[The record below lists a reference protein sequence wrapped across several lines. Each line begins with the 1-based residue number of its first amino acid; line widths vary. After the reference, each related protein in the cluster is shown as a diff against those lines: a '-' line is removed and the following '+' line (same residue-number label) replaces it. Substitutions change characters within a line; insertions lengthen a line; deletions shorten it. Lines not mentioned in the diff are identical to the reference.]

1 MSLAGLQ
8 LGHYRILRQIGGG
21 AMGEVYL
28 AEDTRIARQIAI
40 KVVRSEAPSY
50 PHSETTK
57 ELERLFQR
65 EMQVITKL
73 DHPNILPLYDFGEE
87 KVQGM
92 TYTYMVMPYRA
103 DGSLA
108 DWLRNRP
115 SSELLSQQDVAHFV
129 VQAADALQHAHDQQ
143 LVHQDVKPS
152 NFLIRSRPNHAGPP
166 DLMLADFGIAK
177 FTTATSMA
185 SQNVRGTPAYMP
197 PEQWDGRP
205 APASDQYALAMMAYH
220 LLTGQFP
227 FQGGPGQVMRQHFSA
242 QPPAPSTHNPHI
254 SSALDAVILRALSKE
269 PGARFPTITQFAQAF
284 QQAFQYEGDLRA
296 TLAIR
301 ANEAYQGTTR
311 TLTLPGKRQVTAYVP
326 AGAKNGQ
333 ELRIDGQGEPYYE
346 GGPRGPLVLTISL
359 PANEEQTPVASAN
372 DEMTARSARSATSS
386 SSSPSHPGYPAANVG
401 ETVAPSSPSP
411 YPAPH
416 QQPSYYPPQALQAS
430 QPSWGGFQQS
440 DYITPPTPSP
450 APPQFAAQSQSFPQQ
465 MATPYMQS
473 TPPVPE
479 RKGVSPWVAGLLIA
493 VALLLFGSGGYLL
506 YSTASHQAAMN
517 NSANATGTA
526 QGQTTT
532 TAAQQTAGAN
542 AQGTANVTTATAQAY
557 ATATMQ
563 VGATATVV
571 TKNPDPYPPGGRK
584 LVLLD
589 PMSQPYLWQ
598 NYSDTSFGGSCQ
610 FKANSLHVTQ
620 TKSPNYYYCTASTE
634 DYGNT
639 TFEVQMTI
647 VQGDCGGITFRVNTS
662 KSQLYFYRVCA
673 DGAYDLYL
681 YTSSSGSSAHTLLTS
696 SSPAINKGANQPNLL
711 AVVTNGSQIDLY
723 ANKQKL
729 TSINDPTYK
738 QGLFGVVANSLT
750 GVTDVAY
757 SNARLWA

>member
-28 AEDTRIARQIAI
+28 AEDTRIARQVAI
-40 KVVRSEAPSY
+40 KIVRSEAPSY
-50 PHSETTK
+50 PHSETAK

-65 EMQVITKL
+65 EMRIITKL
-73 DHPNILPLYDFGEE
+73 DHPYILPLYDFGEE
-87 KVQGM
+87 KVQDT

-103 DGSLA
+103 EGSLA

-115 SSELLSQQDVAHFV
+115 TNELLSPQAVAHFM

-152 NFLIRSRPNHAGPP
+152 NFLIRSRPNHSGPP

-227 FQGGPGQVMRQHFSA
+227 FQGGPGQVMRQHFST
-242 QPPAPSTHNPHI
+242 QPPAPSTYNPRI
-254 SSALDAVILRALSKE
+254 SPALDAVILRALSKE
-269 PGARFPTITQFAQAF
+269 PGARFPSITQFAQAF
-284 QQAFQYEGDLRA
+284 QQALRYEGDLRA

-301 ANEAYQGTTR
+301 TNEAYQGTTR

-359 PANEEQTPVASAN
+359 PANEEGLQAAPSNNDMTVAS
-372 DEMTARSARSATSS
+372 SA
-386 SSSPSHPGYPAANVG
+386 SSPSRPDYAAPNA
-401 ETVAPSSPSP
+401 TVAPSP
-411 YPAPH
+411 YPSSY
-416 QQPSYYPPQALQAS
+416 QQPSYYPPPSQQPSWSGFHQSDYLTPATPTPTPPPQYAPQLSQLQGAS
-430 QPSWGGFQQS
+430 QP
-440 DYITPPTPSP
+440 P
-450 APPQFAAQSQSFPQQ
+450 A
-465 MATPYMQS
+465 PYMQGS
-473 TPPVPE
+473 PPVPA
-479 RKGVSPWVAGLLIA
+479 RKSFSPWVIGLMVA
-493 VALLLFGSGGYLL
+493 VAVALFGSGGYLL
-506 YSTASHQAAMN
+506 YGTATRQAAIN
-517 NSANATGTA
+517 NIANATGTA
-526 QGQTTT
+526 QSQK
-532 TAAQQTAGAN
+532 TATSVQQTAAVN
-542 AQGTANVTTATAQAY
+542 TQATSAVVTATAQAH

-563 VGATATVV
+563 VAATATVV
-571 TKNPDPYPPGGRK
+571 AKNPDPYEPTSRN

-598 NYSDTSFGGSCQ
+598 NYTDSNFGGSCQ
-610 FKANSLHVTQ
+610 FKGNSLHVTQ

-634 DYGNT
+634 DYTNA

-647 VQGDCGGITFRVNTS
+647 IQGDCGGITFRTNASTN
-662 KSQLYFYRVCA
+662 QLYFYRVCV
-673 DGAYDLYL
+673 GGTYDLYL
-681 YTSSSGSSAHTLLTS
+681 YASSSGNSARNLLKSSSA
-696 SSPAINKGANQPNLL
+696 AINKGVNQSNLL

-723 ANKQKL
+723 VNKQKVD
-729 TSINDPTYK
+729 SISDPTYK
-738 QGLFGVVANSLT
+738 QGLFGVVANSLSGPT
-750 GVTDVAY
+750 EVTY
-757 SNARLWA
+757 SNARVWA

>member
-28 AEDTRIARQIAI
+28 AEDTRIARQVAI

-50 PHSETTK
+50 PHSETAK

-73 DHPNILPLYDFGEE
+73 DHPYILPLYDFGEE
-87 KVQGM
+87 KVQNM

-103 DGSLA
+103 EGSLA

-115 SSELLSQQDVAHFV
+115 GNELLSPQDVAHFV
-129 VQAADALQHAHDQQ
+129 GQAADALQHAHDQQ

-152 NFLIRSRPNHAGPP
+152 NFLIRSRPNHSGPP

-227 FQGGPGQVMRQHFSA
+227 FQGGPGQVMRQHFSV
-242 QPPAPSTHNPHI
+242 QPPAPSTHNPRL

-269 PGARFPTITQFAQAF
+269 PAARFPTITQFAQAF
-284 QQAFQYEGDLRA
+284 QQALQYEGDLRA

-301 ANEAYQGTTR
+301 ANEAYQGTKR

-326 AGAKNGQ
+326 AGARNGQ
-333 ELRIDGQGEPYYE
+333 ELRIDGQGEAYYE

-359 PANEEQTPVASAN
+359 PANEERAPLAPAN
-372 DEMTARSARSATSS
+372 DEMTVRSTASFT
-386 SSSPSHPGYPAANVG
+386 SSPSRPGYPAANAG
-401 ETVAPSSPSP
+401 ETVAPSSSSP
-411 YPAPH
+411 YLAPH
-416 QQPSYYPPQALQAS
+416 Q

-440 DYITPPTPSP
+440 DYITPATPTP
-450 APPQFAAQSQSFPQQ
+450 ATPQFAPQLQSSPQQ
-465 MATPYMQS
+465 MPAPYMQAA
-473 TPPVPE
+473 PPVPA
-479 RKGVSPWVAGLLIA
+479 RKGISPWVAGLLII
-493 VALLLFGSGGYLL
+493 VALLLFSSGGYLL
-506 YSTASHQAAMN
+506 YSTASHQTAMN
-517 NSANATGTA
+517 NIANATGTA
-526 QGQTTT
+526 QGQTTA
-532 TAAQQTAGAN
+532 TAAQQTAAVN
-542 AQGTANVTTATAQAY
+542 TQATANVTTATAQAY

-571 TKNPDPYPPGGRK
+571 TKNPDPYPPNSRK
-584 LVLLD
+584 LALLD

-610 FKANSLHVTQ
+610 FKGNSLHVIQ

-634 DYGNT
+634 DYGNS

-647 VQGDCGGITFRVNTS
+647 IQGDCGGITFRVNTS
-662 KSQLYFYRVCA
+662 TNQLYFYRVCA

-681 YTSSSGSSAHTLLTS
+681 YTSSSGNSARALLNKSSAV
-696 SSPAINKGANQPNLL
+696 INKGVNQPNLL

-723 ANKQKL
+723 ANKQKID
-729 TSINDPTYK
+729 SISDPTYK

-750 GVTDVAY
+750 GVTEVAY